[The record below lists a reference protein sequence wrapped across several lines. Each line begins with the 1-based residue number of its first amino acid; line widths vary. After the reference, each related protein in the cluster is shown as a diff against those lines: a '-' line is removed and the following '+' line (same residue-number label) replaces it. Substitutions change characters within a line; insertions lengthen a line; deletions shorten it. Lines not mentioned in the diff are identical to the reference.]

1 MRTRKKII
9 PLALPDYKI
18 APKTLTKRWA
28 TRVPAGH
35 IRINPTNGH
44 LILSQSFRELVATFP
59 RLSVGIESDTN
70 RVFFWFDKKGLMGYQ
85 ANEISN
91 TIRTEYC
98 GDLIDA
104 LKEYLQISK
113 DAPNDFQLT
122 LYEGDVKSGVVYTT
136 PFNKTTLF

>member
-1 MRTRKKII
+1 MRRKII

-18 APKTLTKRWA
+18 APKMRTRRWA

-35 IRINPTNGH
+35 IRINPTDGR
-44 LILSQSFRELVATFP
+44 LILSQSFRELVVTFP

-70 RVFFWFDKKGLMGYQ
+70 RVFFWFDKKGPLGYRT
-85 ANEISN
+85 NECSN

-98 GDLIDA
+98 GDLINT

-113 DAPNDFQLT
+113 DTPNDFQLT
-122 LYEGDVKSGVVYTT
+122 LYEGNTKSGVVYTT
-136 PFNKTTLF
+136 PFNKATLF